1 MGPSTTVALVDD
13 HQLFLDG
20 LRAVIATQPDMR
32 VVVASSSAATALT
45 MLQQT
50 HADVVVMDLMMPG
63 ISGLTLA
70 RELLRNDPQRRM
82 LALSMVA
89 DEPSVAEAFRAGVL
103 GYACKS
109 QPAEEVVEA
118 IRGVARGAPYLAPEL
133 AEKFPGG
140 SNAIRTRQ
148 TAHPLSALTQ
158 RERQVFELTV
168 AGKTTRDVAKELNI
182 SRRTVETHRSRVLH
196 KLGVHSAL
204 DLVRLAASWG
214 LLPEA
219 R

>member
-1 MGPSTTVALVDD
+1 MSPSTTIALVDD

-20 LRAVIATQPDMR
+20 LRAVISTQPDLR
-32 VVVASSSAATALT
+32 VVAASTSAATAMS

-109 QPAEEVVEA
+109 QPAEQVVAA
-118 IRGVARGAPYLAPEL
+118 IRDVARGATYLAPEL
-133 AEKFPGG
+133 ADKFAGG
-140 SNAIRTRQ
+140 SNAIRSRQ
-148 TAHPLSALTQ
+148 ASHPLTALTQ

-168 AGKTTRDVAKELNI
+168 AGKTTRDVARELSI

>member
-20 LRAVIATQPDMR
+20 LRAVISAQLDLRIVAATT
-32 VVVASSSAATALT
+32 SAATAMS

-70 RELLRNDPQRRM
+70 RELLRRDPQRRM

-89 DEPSVAEAFRAGVL
+89 DEPSVAEAFGAGVL

-118 IRGVARGAPYLAPEL
+118 IRDVARGAPYLAPEL

-140 SNAIRTRQ
+140 STAMRAHQ
-148 TAHPLSALTQ
+148 PAHPLAALTQ

-168 AGKTTRDVAKELNI
+168 GGSTTRDVARELNI

-196 KLGVHSAL
+196 KLGVHNAI

-214 LLPEA
+214 LLPE
-219 R
+219 RR

>member
-1 MGPSTTVALVDD
+1 MGPSTAVALVDD

-20 LRAVIATQPDMR
+20 LRAVISGQDDMR
-32 VVVASSSAATALT
+32 VVIASTSAATAMS

-70 RELLRNDPQRRM
+70 RELLRGDPQRRM

-109 QPAEEVVEA
+109 QPAEEVVDA

-133 AEKFPGG
+133 AERFPGG
-140 SNAIRTRQ
+140 STAMRARQ
-148 TAHPLSALTQ
+148 TSHPLSALTQ

-168 AGKTTRDVAKELNI
+168 AGSTTRDVARELNI

-196 KLGVHSAL
+196 KLSVHSAL

-214 LLPEA
+214 LLPD
-219 R
+219 RR

>member
-1 MGPSTTVALVDD
+1 MSPSTTVALVDD

-20 LRAVIATQPDMR
+20 LRAVISAQPDLR
-32 VVVASSSAATALT
+32 IVATSTSAATAMS
-45 MLQQT
+45 MLQET

-109 QPAEEVVEA
+109 QPAEQVVAA
-118 IRGVARGAPYLAPEL
+118 IRDVARGATYLAPEL
-133 AEKFPGG
+133 AEKFAGG
-140 SNAIRTRQ
+140 SNAIRARQ
-148 TAHPLSALTQ
+148 PTHPLTALTQ

-168 AGKTTRDVAKELNI
+168 GGKTTRDVARELNI